1 MADKKK
7 KPTLALVI
15 SVGPKM
21 KTKPTD
27 AATPDMKKYGSMP
40 MKKAFQVLKQNFKI
54 SNLPKHVRE
63 RNLPDM
69 SPQRFINESHHR
81 QFKDLMG
88 RNPNKQEIEL
98 IERKLSF
105 DNNLQENVLPQEE
118 EKSEDEIESDMEE
131 ERQMQERKRIHH
143 SLQNQGNQ
151 IPDFGDEDAREGE
164 LEDAERTRI
173 MNQGEGSQQP
183 PMSRGRGGMPVMSPD
198 GRPKMPRDVFG
209 KAWDM
214 LKGERGGMPSN
225 FKRTRVPPK
234 PMRQVAP
241 EPEAEPEIPTPQKV
255 AAAKQQFD
263 FINNIR
269 RKRGEPPISID
280 EHLQQ
285 AGLTLEDYDR
295 ENHPEAL
302 K

>member
-40 MKKAFQVLKQNFKI
+40 MKKYGSMPMKKAFGMLKQNFKI
-54 SNLPKHVRE
+54 SNLPEHVRE

-69 SPQRFINESHHR
+69 SPQRFMDEDLHR
-81 QFKDLMG
+81 EGAKNYRPD
-88 RNPNKQEIEL
+88 NPPDYPPMSTRPTSRRSPIRFMN
-98 IERKLSF
+98 R
-105 DNNLQENVLPQEE
+105 NVLPQDEE
-118 EKSEDEIESDMEE
+118 EPDY
-131 ERQMQERKRIHH
+131 
-143 SLQNQGNQ
+143 G

-164 LEDAERTRI
+164 LESAERTRI

-198 GRPKMPRDVFG
+198 GRPKSPRDIFG

-295 ENHPEAL
+295 EYHPEAL
-302 K
+302 E

>member
-40 MKKAFQVLKQNFKI
+40 MKKAFGMLKQNFKI
-54 SNLPKHVRE
+54 SNLPEHVRE

-69 SPQRFINESHHR
+69 SPQRFIDESHHR

-88 RNPNKQEIEL
+88 RNPNKQEMEL

-105 DNNLQENVLPQEE
+105 DNNLQENVLPQDEE
-118 EKSEDEIESDMEE
+118 EPDY
-131 ERQMQERKRIHH
+131 
-143 SLQNQGNQ
+143 G

-295 ENHPEAL
+295 EYHPEAL
-302 K
+302 E